1 MNGFAVELG
10 RYLEHLGRL
19 RKMGASE
26 DSLRD
31 AFLSFLRSV
40 FPDIQTA
47 ESILLEK
54 HVPALRVRGGFA
66 DVLYSDL
73 ILEFKRR
80 LDDSSRREGAEE
92 LSRYLLNQPHPE
104 RYFGILT
111 DGETLEVYAI
121 RDDRLTT
128 SPIDTLRLSIENADR
143 CKLWLDCYLFH
154 EKRLPPTAND
164 VALRFGEH
172 SPVFWQSIRILASLW
187 QTTGK
192 QPAVQTKFG
201 EWQSLLSIV
210 YGSEVGDE
218 TLFMRHT
225 YLALFARTLA
235 FVALR
240 QCAPSDA
247 ELEEILTGAVFHQ
260 MGLDNFVEDDF
271 FTWMEAGDIADLIHS
286 IATRLVAAYDLSV
299 VSEDLLKELY
309 QELVDP
315 QTRHDLGEFYTPE
328 WLAELT
334 LRHAG
339 FPSAPEGIEPSLL
352 DPACGSGTFL
362 FAAVHLLREAG
373 WKGDS
378 LVQFCEAN
386 LAGLDVHPLA
396 VVISKTNMVLALGEE
411 LRTYAQQFSLPIF
424 IANAFAVAEDGGLQ
438 KPHVLVPVAIDLLA
452 KTARKCRERSLPSAF
467 LLPAE
472 LAEQPRTLNT
482 LIDAMMTFGNPEIE
496 EEAARNGFQ
505 GRLDALAIPRNRQYL
520 WLQNLRLMR
529 WLLQPPATDT
539 VWQFILKNAYRPEL
553 LARRKFAFVVG
564 NPPWLSYR
572 FIQRA
577 DYQKQVRAL
586 TLRRYQLVDP
596 SDANLFT
603 QMEMATLFFAFAA
616 EHYLANRGKI
626 AFVMPRS
633 VITGAKQ
640 HVLFRQ
646 RFIESAA
653 LLIDCEQVTPLFNMP
668 TCVLIWQ
675 KTPEPTAARQTP
687 SLLVRGELP
696 KKNASLEE
704 AKQHLHFERQTYRAL
719 VSAAK
724 SPYLERI
731 INGATIYPRCLWF
744 VRTYPEAL
752 IVDREFPYLETDVS
766 IEPRTKAPWKDL
778 RVRGRVEIQF
788 VYATLL
794 SHDLLPFGWRRM
806 SPVVIPILGNQMSN
820 WQRAYR
826 EGYGGLGEW
835 LKKAEQLWL
844 QYRKSQTG
852 LIDYLNWHNKVLRQK
867 TEGVFKLVYNTSG
880 THLCAAVVPA
890 DVIREQQIGRI
901 YPQGFIADY
910 TTYWFDTEQA
920 DEVYFLSAVLNARS
934 VNEAIKPFQPKGA
947 FGAQSGRGERHI
959 TRRPFEVLPIPLFD
973 PQDKSHLR
981 LAQLS
986 QECHKRVQEFLAQA
1000 EEKVLR
1006 MSSGRLRQT
1015 VRELLKEQLDEID
1028 DIVKSMLGGAQV
1040 CTGGC
1045 P

>member
-1 MNGFAVELG
+1 MNGFSEHLA
-10 RYLEHLGRL
+10 RYLDNLNRL

-31 AFLSFLRSV
+31 AFLTFLRAA
-40 FPDIQTA
+40 FPHIQTA

-80 LDDSSRREGAEE
+80 LDDASRREGMEE
-92 LSRYLLNQPHPE
+92 LCRYLLNQTHPE

-121 RDDRLTT
+121 RDDRLTDA
-128 SPIDTLRLSIENADR
+128 PVDTLRLSVEDADR
-143 CKLWLDCYLFH
+143 CKLWMDCYLFH
-154 EKRLPPTAND
+154 EKRLVPTAND
-164 VALRFGEH
+164 VALRFGER
-172 SPVFWQSIRILASLW
+172 SPTFWQSIRILERLW
-187 QTTGK
+187 QTAGK

-218 TLFMRHT
+218 NLFLRHT
-225 YLALFARTLA
+225 YLALFARSLA
-235 FVALR
+235 FVALHQR
-240 QCAPSDA
+240 APRSE
-247 ELEEILTGAVFHQ
+247 ELEEILTGAVFGR
-260 MGLDNFVEDDF
+260 MGLDNFVGDDF
-271 FTWMEAGDIADLIHS
+271 FTWMKAEDIADLLHS
-286 IATRLVAAYDLSV
+286 IATRLVAAYDLSTV
-299 VSEDLLKELY
+299 NEDLLKELY

-315 QTRHDLGEFYTPE
+315 QTRHDLGEFYTPD

-334 LRHAG
+334 LRQAG
-339 FPSAPEGIEPSLL
+339 FPSAPEGMEPSLL

-362 FAAVHLLREAG
+362 FIAVHLLREAG
-373 WKGDS
+373 WQGS
-378 LVQFCEAN
+378 ALIRFCEAN

-396 VVISKTNMVLALGEE
+396 VIISKTNMVLALGDE
-411 LRTYAQQFSLPIF
+411 LRVYGQQFTLPIF

-438 KPHVLVPVAIDLLA
+438 KPHVPVPVAIELLA
-452 KTARKCRERSLPSAF
+452 KTAQKRKERNLPTDF

-472 LAEQPRTLNT
+472 LAEQPRVLNT
-482 LIDAMMTFGNPEIE
+482 LIDAMMVFGSPELE
-496 EEAARNGFQ
+496 DESARNGFQ
-505 GRLDALAIPRNRQYL
+505 GRLDALGIPRDRQYL

-577 DYQKQVRAL
+577 DYQERVRTL
-586 TLRRYQLVDP
+586 TLRRYRLVDS

-603 QMEMATLFFAFAA
+603 QMEMATLFFAFSAD
-616 EHYLANRGKI
+616 HYLADGGKI

-633 VITGAKQ
+633 VLTGAKQ
-640 HVLFRQ
+640 HLTFQQ
-646 RFIESAA
+646 RFVASAD
-653 LLIDCEQVTPLFNMP
+653 LLIDCEQVAPLFNVP
-668 TCVLIWQ
+668 ACVVIWH
-675 KTPEPTAARQTP
+675 KTSEPIADAGHTL
-687 SLLVRGELP
+687 SLLVHGELP

-704 AKQHLHFERQTYRAL
+704 AMQYLQLREKGYQPPT
-719 VSAAK
+719 SSAK

-744 VRTYPEAL
+744 VRTYPEAI
-752 IVDREFPYLETDVS
+752 IVDREMPYLETDAS
-766 IEPRTKAPWKDL
+766 IEPRAKAPWKDL
-778 RVRGRVEIQF
+778 RIQGRVESQF

-806 SPVVIPILGNQMSN
+806 SPVIIPLQGDQLLN
-820 WQRAYR
+820 WQQAYR
-826 EGYGGLGEW
+826 AGNGGLGQW
-835 LKKAEQLWL
+835 LRKAEQLWL
-844 QYRKSQTG
+844 QHRKSQTD
-852 LIDYLNWHNKVLRQK
+852 LINYLNWHNKVLRQR
-867 TEGVFKLVYNTSG
+867 TAGVFKLVYNTSG
-880 THLCAAVVPA
+880 THLCAAVVPTNT
-890 DVIREQQIGRI
+890 VIEQQIGRI
-901 YPQGFIADY
+901 RPRGFVADY
-910 TTYWFDTEQA
+910 TTYWLDTENA
-920 DEVYFLSAVLNARS
+920 DEAHFLCSVLNAPLVDES
-934 VNEAIKPFQPKGA
+934 IKPFQPKGA
-947 FGAQSGRGERHI
+947 FGARAGRGERHI

-973 PQDKSHLR
+973 PQDERHLR

-986 QECHKRVQEFLAQA
+986 KECHERVQGFLA
-1000 EEKVLR
+1000 EEGEKVIR
-1006 MSSGRLRQT
+1006 ASSGRLRQT

-1028 DIVKSMLGGAQV
+1028 GLVKSLLGGV
-1040 CTGGC
+1040 
-1045 P
+1045 